1 MSYCS
6 NCGTK
11 LKDGA
16 NFCPQCGAAVSF
28 VGQGR
33 NSTQYQQSE
42 RIVYVQAPQQDIY
55 VHSRKSKGLAM
66 TLCFFL
72 GWMGA
77 HEFYLRN
84 YFSGSLYLIFSWTLI
99 PLLLSIVDFIILFL
113 TPKSAFHRRYDK

>member
-1 MSYCS
+1 MAYCG

-11 LKDGA
+11 LKDGV
-16 NFCPQCGAAVSF
+16 NFCPQCGAVVSNNLR
-28 VGQGR
+28 QGE
-33 NSTQYQQSE
+33 NTVQNE
-42 RIVYVQAPQQDIY
+42 RVVYVQTPQQDIY

-99 PLLLSIVDFIILFL
+99 PMLLSIIDFISLLI
-113 TPKSAFHRRYDK
+113 TPKSVFHKMYDK

>member
-16 NFCPQCGAAVSF
+16 NFCPQCGAAVPNNLR
-28 VGQGR
+28 QGG
-33 NSTQYQQSE
+33 NTIQDE
-42 RIVYVQAPQQDIY
+42 RIVYVQVPQQDIY
-55 VHSRKSKGLAM
+55 VHTRKSKGLAM

-84 YFSGSLYLIFSWTLI
+84 YFCGSLYLIFCWTLI
-99 PLLLSIVDFIILFL
+99 PLLLSIIDFIALFI
-113 TPKSAFHRRYDK
+113 TPQSVFHKMYDK

>member
-1 MSYCS
+1 MSYCG

-11 LKDGA
+11 LKDGT
-16 NFCPQCGAAVSF
+16 NFCPQCGAAVSDNLR
-28 VGQGR
+28 QGW
-33 NSTQYQQSE
+33 NTVQNE
-42 RIVYVQAPQQDIY
+42 KIVYVQAPQQDTY

-84 YFSGSLYLIFSWTLI
+84 YFSGSLYLFFCWTLI

-113 TPKSAFHRRYDK
+113 TPKSVFHKMYDK

>member
-6 NCGTK
+6 KCGTK

-16 NFCPQCGAAVSF
+16 NFCPQCGAAVSNNLR
-28 VGQGR
+28 QGG
-33 NSTQYQQSE
+33 NTVQNE
-42 RIVYVQAPQQDIY
+42 RIVYVQVPQQDFY

-84 YFSGSLYLIFSWTLI
+84 YFSGSLYLFFSWTLI
-99 PLLLSIVDFIILFL
+99 PLLLSIIDFIVLFL
-113 TPKSAFHRRYDK
+113 TPKSIFHKMYDK